1 MNLALLLSSAS
12 LLLLALFIVALSRHK
27 KSATGSVNIIGAT
40 GLVESALDP
49 EGAVIIK
56 GELWRARV
64 EHGSLETRERV
75 RVVGV
80 EGHLVLVEPT
90 SDKLF

>member
-1 MNLALLLSSAS
+1 MNLALLILSAT
-12 LLLLALFIVALSRHK
+12 LLLFALFIVALSRHK
-27 KSATGSVNIIGAT
+27 KSATNSVDIMGAT
-40 GLVESALDP
+40 GLVESPLNP

-64 EHGSLETRERV
+64 EHGRLGAAERV

-80 EGHLVLVEPT
+80 EGHLVLVEPMP
-90 SDKLF
+90 DKI

>member
-1 MNLALLLSSAS
+1 MNLDLLLLSVP
-12 LLLLALFIVALSRHK
+12 LLIFALFIAALSRHK
-27 KSATGSVNIIGAT
+27 KSATIAVNIIGAT
-40 GLVESALDP
+40 GLVESALAP

-64 EHGSLETRERV
+64 EHGGLETAQRV

-80 EGHLVLVEPT
+80 EGHLVLVEPM
-90 SDKLF
+90 SDEL